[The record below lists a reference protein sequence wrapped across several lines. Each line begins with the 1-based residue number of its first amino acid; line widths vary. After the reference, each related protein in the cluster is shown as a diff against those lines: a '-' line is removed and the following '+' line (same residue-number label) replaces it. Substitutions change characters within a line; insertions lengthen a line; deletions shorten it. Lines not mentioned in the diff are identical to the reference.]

1 MTISFLYGNF
11 NIEYT
16 MNEIEEIVR
25 DRIVIELESLKRELE
40 KEAKRLEARCEF
52 TDDTSYSIFLENQV
66 EGIELAIDR
75 IDRRIQEKTMS

>member
-1 MTISFLYGNF
+1 
-11 NIEYT
+11 

-40 KEAKRLEARCEF
+40 KEAKKRLEARCEF

>member
-1 MTISFLYGNF
+1 MLHSK
-11 NIEYT
+11 

-66 EGIELAIDR
+66 EGIELAIDM
-75 IDRRIQEKTMS
+75 INKRIQNMS